1 MNNWGTHREIE
12 KLKKPTQLERHQ
24 TLRTEVNE
32 LQALIKRRDDAIV
45 ATLGRDNPIRLD
57 FAKCSNLLD
66 RLAAELRGSAS

>member
-32 LQALIKRRDDAIV
+32 LQALIKRRDAAIIE
-45 ATLGRDNPIRLD
+45 TFGRENPIRRD
-57 FAKCSNLLD
+57 FAKCSDLLD
-66 RLAAELRGSAS
+66 RLVAELRGAS